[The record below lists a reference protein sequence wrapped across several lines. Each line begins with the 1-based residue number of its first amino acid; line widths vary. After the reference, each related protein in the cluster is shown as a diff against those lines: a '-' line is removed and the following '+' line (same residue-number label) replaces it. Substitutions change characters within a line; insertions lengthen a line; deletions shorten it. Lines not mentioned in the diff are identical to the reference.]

1 MSYILDALKRAESER
16 ERGSIPG
23 IHSQQVLASS
33 GSARASDAARPY
45 LWPALGL
52 SVVALGA
59 LALFWYAPFTVRLS
73 AISTADLRPTPPA
86 PSALPAPQITPIT
99 AVASIQRP
107 VIEEPVPEPVAA
119 PSRPSRKAAAEPGS
133 SGAAERRM
141 AAQRRAT
148 EEPPI
153 PAVPKTPEGR
163 IYALNELPSDIRQEL
178 PNLVIGGSSYSS
190 NPALR
195 MLMINGKMYQER
207 EQPFPNVQLDQIRQ
221 GAAVLKYK
229 GYRYRV
235 TF

>member
-23 IHSQQVLASS
+23 IHSQQVMASA
-33 GSARASDAARPY
+33 GSTRAVDLARPY

-52 SVVALGA
+52 GVVALGA
-59 LALFWYAPFTVRLS
+59 VALFLYAPFTVRLS
-73 AISTADLRPTPPA
+73 ATSTADLRPTLPA
-86 PSALPAPQITPIT
+86 PSALPAPQITPVT

-107 VIEEPVPEPVAA
+107 VIEEPVPEPMATPA
-119 PSRPSRKAAAEPGS
+119 RSNRKAAAEGGN
-133 SGAAERRM
+133 GAAARR
-141 AAQRRAT
+141 AAARDRAT

-163 IYALNELPSDIRQEL
+163 IYALNELPNDIRQEL